1 VIPTDTP
8 QTAGWWL
15 RRLTAKL
22 MAEHDHYCRLERY
35 FNSENVVPV
44 TSPKAVR
51 YAYAR
56 LMEMSRMNWA
66 ELVVEA
72 VRERMQPLGFRTGA
86 DSDEL
91 GDAAAWRVWQANSM
105 DADSGLLFR
114 IMLSLGCAYLIV
126 GGVDDD
132 TGEPV
137 MTIEDP
143 RCVAV
148 ENDAVYRRKAIA
160 GLKLYF
166 DDLEG
171 RWHAYLYLPGVVAQA
186 LGPPTDNHT
195 WNGATDFRDWNWFG
209 PPVELPATA
218 RNLVPVVQFA
228 NQPNLQGRYWSEFE
242 KHCGLLDRVG
252 YQILQRLE
260 IATLQAFK
268 QRAVKGIPLKDGDG
282 NDIDYNDIFSADP
295 GAVWALP
302 ATAEMWESGA
312 VDLSPI
318 RLAVRDDVQDL
329 AAATRTP
336 LFYLTPEATNGSAEG
351 ATLAREGLVF
361 KATDRCTQAGE
372 SLEQAMSYAF
382 LIKGDQRRA
391 ARPDMEVVWADPQ
404 RHSIAEKYD
413 AATKAVAAG
422 VPWRQRMVLLEY
434 MPQQIDRMESERAA
448 DAILATAFPAAPPA
462 QGPPAT
468 PAQTPP
474 GQTAAP
480 VTRGA

>member
-1 VIPTDTP
+1 MIDTSAP

-15 RRLTAKL
+15 KRLTAKL
-22 MAEHDHYCRLERY
+22 MAEHEHYCRLERY
-35 FNSENVVPV
+35 FNGENVVPV

-51 YAYAR
+51 YAYTR
-56 LMEMSRMNWA
+56 LMDMSRMNWA

-114 IMLSLGCAYLIV
+114 IMLSMGCAYLIV
-126 GGVDDD
+126 GGVDEDGS
-132 TGEPV
+132 GEPV

-148 ENDAVYRRKAIA
+148 ECDPVYRRKAIA

-166 DDLEG
+166 DDLAG

-195 WNGATDFRDWNWFG
+195 WNGATDFRDWQWHG
-209 PPVELPATA
+209 PPVELPPTA

-228 NQPNLQGRYWSEFE
+228 NQPNLSGRYWSEFE
-242 KHCGLLDRVG
+242 KHTGLLDRIG

-268 QRAVKGIPLKDGDG
+268 QRAVKGIPL
-282 NDIDYNDIFSADP
+282 NDAEGQPIDYNDLFSADP

-302 ATAEMWESGA
+302 ASAELWESGA

-361 KATDRCTQAGE
+361 KAIDRCTQAGE
-372 SLEQAMSYAF
+372 GLEQAMSYAF
-382 LIKGDQRRA
+382 LIKGDQTRA

-404 RHSIAEKYD
+404 RHSMAEKFD

-434 MPQQIDRMESERAA
+434 TPQQIDRMESERAA
-448 DAILATAFPAAPPA
+448 DAILATAFPAVSPAPPA
-462 QGPPAT
+462 PAPPGT
-468 PAQTPP
+468 PAAEVP
-474 GQTAAP
+474 AEAP
-480 VTRGA
+480 VET